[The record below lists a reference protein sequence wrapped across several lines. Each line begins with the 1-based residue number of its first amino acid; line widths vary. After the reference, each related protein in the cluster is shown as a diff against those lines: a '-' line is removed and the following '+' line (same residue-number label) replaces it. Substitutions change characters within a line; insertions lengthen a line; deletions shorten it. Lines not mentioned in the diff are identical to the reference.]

1 MRPNVRS
8 STCASA
14 SAPRG
19 RSRHCTPGRIDSCS
33 SPCAVASKNTRVVPG
48 APLRWRATSRAVT
61 AGERLITRRSA
72 GPWLAS
78 TISSSCAE
86 QTKTPSAPRA
96 ARKWWMLGEMSSV
109 SSSTSIF
116 IGSSSSALGG
126 RMYYAVAA
134 LAHRLVDVRLGAR
147 EQHFV
152 VVSVAGERDAPH
164 AECDLPRTAG
174 VGRERDLL
182 DVSAYA
188 LGHAGG
194 VPALG
199 VEQQDR
205 DDVVQPT
212 YHVGRA
218 EKLSDLSGY
227 RLLQVLAEP
236 LRARIGSNETDG
248 EEVLV
253 ARGALGFPRQQV
265 PERIL
270 DE

>member
-1 MRPNVRS
+1 MARAMSSLPVPLSPTMQTLALPAATFSIFAKTSRIWGDWPMMSDTTALPRWPTGEAVFTPGSKRPNARS
-8 STCASA
+8 STWVRAST
-14 SAPRG
+14 PRG
-19 RSRHCTPGRIDSCS
+19 RSRHWTPGRDASCS
-33 SPCAVASKNTRVVPG
+33 SPCTVPPKNTRVMPG
-48 APLRWRATSRAVT
+48 APLRWRATSRGVI

-109 SSSTSIF
+109 SSSTSVF

-126 RMYYAVAA
+126 RVHHAVAA

-147 EQHFV
+147 EQDFV
-152 VVSVAGERDAPH
+152 VVSVAGEGDAPH
-164 AECDLPRTAG
+164 AEGDLPRTAG
-174 VGRERDLL
+174 LGQERDLL

-199 VEQQDR
+199 MEQ
-205 DDVVQPT
+205 
-212 YHVGRA
+212 
-218 EKLSDLSGY
+218 
-227 RLLQVLAEP
+227 
-236 LRARIGSNETDG
+236 
-248 EEVLV
+248 
-253 ARGALGFPRQQV
+253 
-265 PERIL
+265 
-270 DE
+270 